1 MVWDNGYNGNYGF
14 GLFDRYSLADLS
26 NRYDF
31 REAVRNERRLELAF
45 ENQRWFDMLR
55 WGTAAQTVNNYFKS
69 ETFYSEYT
77 YVVNDIA
84 DWQTFLPIP
93 VSVIN
98 INPDIAQNTGY

>member
-1 MVWDNGYNGNYGF
+1 MT
-14 GLFDRYSLADLS
+14 S
-26 NRYDF
+26 
-31 REAVRNERRLELAF
+31 
-45 ENQRWFDMLR
+45 
-55 WGTAAQTVNNYFKS
+55 AAQTVNNYFKS

>member
-1 MVWDNGYNGNYGF
+1 MSVWGNGKPDQYEENGRTYIAGIPKDA
-14 GLFDRYSLADLS
+14 FDDFNFPSLSMDKVQAPVHIEKPSD
-26 NRYDF
+26 
-31 REAVRNERRLELAF
+31 V
-45 ENQRWFDMLR
+45 
-55 WGTAAQTVNNYFKS
+55 AAQTVNNYFKS

>member
-1 MVWDNGYNGNYGF
+1 MI
-14 GLFDRYSLADLS
+14 
-26 NRYDF
+26 
-31 REAVRNERRLELAF
+31 
-45 ENQRWFDMLR
+45 

>member
-1 MVWDNGYNGNYGF
+1 MTSEKPYVM
-14 GLFDRYSLADLS
+14 
-26 NRYDF
+26 
-31 REAVRNERRLELAF
+31 NEDWNLLF

-98 INPDIAQNTGY
+98 INRILHRIRVINLLK